1 MKKSLRSKNL
11 ASKFHFLIAF
21 CLSLTS
27 ISAFA
32 NTELDR
38 KFALETVGYLKS
50 WDDVDGLFADY
61 VTEAYKDYFSKQSR
75 FVLQDLSK
83 IESIFDKSKL
93 SYRKIIEDKDILAQ
107 LAKVSRAESIVR
119 TRIKKTG
126 NSYNFTVDWLHS
138 PKMEVM
144 ATDQFGIYEPKGG
157 QAFGMQEIKAT
168 LHQSLDRLI
177 KKVPYLATVTGR
189 DNNSVTVNIG
199 ENVKLKKGDQ
209 LVVSTLDDVKRHPL
223 LNAVVEWQLTRTGKV
238 EIDEVDEMMAFG
250 HVIDEE
256 EGRTIARYQKIVQ
269 IIPKQKADIPTV
281 ITEKEE
287 IENKLSVPPAIG
299 WVSGGLMVGS
309 MSRQYSQPAAG
320 KTGGGIF
327 FGAKVDSQI
336 WLTREWFGEVGLNY
350 GFWGQNQT
358 DIGTSN
364 PNVDAGGGSL
374 TTWRISGGYSYLIT
388 GDLFGPKG
396 WAKIG
401 YRSSAYS
408 LPVSVTNL
416 TVPIAFK
423 SLLLSIGGE
432 FPIRDRWGA
441 VINLDFGLLPSA
453 SQLTGSGFASPT
465 GATDVTF
472 HVGGYYRLESRITLR
487 LMIDV
492 ISHSADLSDGSNV
505 SQKSVSVV
513 PALLYYF

>member
-1 MKKSLRSKNL
+1 L
-11 ASKFHFLIAF
+11 ASKFQYLIAF
-21 CLSLTS
+21 CLSLS
-27 ISAFA
+27 SVSALA
-32 NTELDR
+32 TTELDR

-61 VTEAYKDYFSKQSR
+61 VTEAYKEYFSKQSR

-83 IESIFDKSKL
+83 VDSVFDRSKL
-93 SYRKIIEDKDILAQ
+93 SYRKIIEDKDILSQ

-126 NSYNFTVDWLHS
+126 HSYHFTVDWLHS

-144 ATDQFGIYEPKGG
+144 AVDQFGIDEPKSG
-157 QAFGMQEIKAT
+157 QAFGMQEIKST
-168 LHQSLDRLI
+168 LHQSLDRLM
-177 KKVPYLATVTGR
+177 KKVPFSGTVTGR

-209 LVVSTLDDVKRHPL
+209 LVISTLDDVKSHPL
-223 LNAVVEWQLTRTGKV
+223 LNAVVEWHLTRTGKI

-250 HVIDEE
+250 HVVDEE
-256 EGRTIARYQKIVQ
+256 EGRTVSRFQKVVQ
-269 IIPKQKADIPTV
+269 IIPKQKVDIPAV

-287 IENKLSVPPAIG
+287 NQNKLMVPPAIG

-309 MSRQYSQPAAG
+309 MSRAYSQPASG

-327 FGAKVDSQI
+327 FGANVDSQI
-336 WLTREWFGEVGLNY
+336 WLTREWFGELGFNY

-374 TTWRISGGYSYLIT
+374 TSIRIAGGYSYLIT

-396 WAKIG
+396 WAKLG
-401 YRSSAYS
+401 YRSSSYG
-408 LPVSVTNL
+408 LQVSPTNL
-416 TVPIAFK
+416 TVPITFK
-423 SLLLSIGGE
+423 SVLLSIGGE

-441 VINLDFGLLPSA
+441 VINFDFGVLPA
-453 SQLTGSGFASPT
+453 AGHLAGSGFAQPT
-465 GATDVTF
+465 GATDITF
-472 HVGGYYRLESRITLR
+472 YVGAYYRLESRITLR
-487 LMIDV
+487 LLIDV
-492 ISHSADLSDGSNV
+492 ISQTADVSGGSV
-505 SQKSVSVV
+505 SQKNVSVV